1 MASGAQSRVS
11 CMRFVLGAVLF
22 LAAIPVASA
31 QQSESARLQACM
43 QKIDA
48 NPREAYDEG
57 LAWIGVGARPA
68 ARQCTALA
76 LIALGQEAEGASRLE
91 QLANDKDAG
100 SLEQRAVYLSQAGNA
115 WLLAKMPDAAI
126 LTLTNAMKLRP
137 TDGELRKDRARAYV
151 MLGKW
156 EEAGNDLDV
165 AIEYSAGDAE
175 ALRLRAY
182 SLYKMDRLPDAWG
195 DVEKALRQSP
205 QDTQTALLRG
215 DIREAMR
222 KKGLVDPVMKSEPPS
237 SVSPKVVGR

>member
-1 MASGAQSRVS
+1 
-11 CMRFVLGAVLF
+11 MRLVLSAAFF
-22 LAAIPVASA
+22 LAAIPAATA
-31 QQSESARLQACM
+31 QQSENARLQACI
-43 QKIDA
+43 QKIDTA
-48 NPREAYDEG
+48 PREAYDDG
-57 LAWIGVGARPA
+57 LAWIGMGARPA

-100 SLEQRAVYLSQAGNA
+100 SLEQRATYLAQAGNA
-115 WLLAKMPDAAI
+115 WMLAKMPDAAI

-137 TDGELRKDRARAYV
+137 TDGELHKDRARAYV

-156 EEAGNDLDV
+156 QEAGKDLDA

-182 SLYKMDRLPDAWG
+182 SLYKMDRLEDAWD
-195 DVEKALRQSP
+195 DVEKAIKQSP
-205 QDTQTALLRG
+205 GDTQTALLRG

-222 KKGLVDPVMKSEPPS
+222 KKGLVDPAGKAEKNEPASSE
-237 SVSPKVVGR
+237 SPKVVGN